1 MYNND
6 SWSLDP
12 SSQYHCRE
20 WNDGVTVFLEGENS
34 IFLINSFAA
43 YLLNNFNCDQ
53 QKTFQEL
60 LDLVRIDYPDDP
72 LDSISQ
78 LLENTLAGLSQHGI
92 LISTRS

>member
-20 WNDGVTVFLEGENS
+20 WTDGVTVFLEGENS

-53 QKTFQEL
+53 QTTFQEL

-72 LDSISQ
+72 LDTISQ

>member
-72 LDSISQ
+72 LDTISQ
-78 LLENTLAGLSQHGI
+78 LLEKTLAGHRQHGK